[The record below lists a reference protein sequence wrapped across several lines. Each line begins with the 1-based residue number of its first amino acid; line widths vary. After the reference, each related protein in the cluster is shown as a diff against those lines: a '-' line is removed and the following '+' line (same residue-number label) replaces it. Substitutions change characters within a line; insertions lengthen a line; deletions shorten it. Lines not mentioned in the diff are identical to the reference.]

1 MTETD
6 VPEKKKPDTTH
17 EGHRG
22 RLIAKFESGG
32 LEEHE
37 WLEGLLFNA
46 YPRKNTNP
54 VAHALLRKFDSIENI
69 FTRTTEQ
76 LQTVEGI
83 GPGVAAYLRVIGVFF
98 KKFRS
103 SGACYPKYYDVKEF
117 VKYARREYSGLRFET
132 FDMYFLDKKMNI
144 VCREEYGGFS
154 ETNVAVPTAAI
165 GESLVIQKPKGVI
178 LVHNHPKE
186 SALPSDA
193 DNAATKVIQMI
204 CSTFDVLLCDHFIV
218 SGKED
223 VYSYY
228 AVGEMSY
235 INENYSLQSIFSSAK
250 MYEEAKRRQRECV
263 DRNFRGEA
271 NEKMRLQTESLRDGI
286 ESGCGTIYGR
296 KR

>member
-54 VAHALLRKFDSIENI
+54 VAHALLRKFGSIENI

-117 VKYARREYSGLRFET
+117 V
-132 FDMYFLDKKMNI
+132 
-144 VCREEYGGFS
+144 
-154 ETNVAVPTAAI
+154 
-165 GESLVIQKPKGVI
+165 
-178 LVHNHPKE
+178 
-186 SALPSDA
+186 
-193 DNAATKVIQMI
+193 
-204 CSTFDVLLCDHFIV
+204 
-218 SGKED
+218 
-223 VYSYY
+223 
-228 AVGEMSY
+228 
-235 INENYSLQSIFSSAK
+235 
-250 MYEEAKRRQRECV
+250 
-263 DRNFRGEA
+263 
-271 NEKMRLQTESLRDGI
+271 
-286 ESGCGTIYGR
+286 
-296 KR
+296 

>member
-54 VAHALLRKFDSIENI
+54 VAHALLRKFGSIENI

-178 LVHNHPKE
+178 LVHQCN
-186 SALPSDA
+186 
-193 DNAATKVIQMI
+193 
-204 CSTFDVLLCDHFIV
+204 
-218 SGKED
+218 
-223 VYSYY
+223 SYP
-228 AVGEMSY
+228 
-235 INENYSLQSIFSSAK
+235 NCRPWLSL
-250 MYEEAKRRQRECV
+250 
-263 DRNFRGEA
+263 
-271 NEKMRLQTESLRDGI
+271 
-286 ESGCGTIYGR
+286 
-296 KR
+296 